1 MDCLRPASVVALDTS
16 ERSRKGLVIPAQEP
30 GDIEERLYYLQ
41 TIANLLTCVTDNI
54 WTALA
59 TPITLSYQ
67 DRTHEAGVDQS
78 RQNPTYPKGHE
89 TPIHNHLAHFC
100 LSILTERAGEQTGAS
115 LQASALRHVAADV
128 LRQLLEGPA
137 FMSILQAD
145 TADIVTEALRQSIN
159 RSDTV
164 LEIALMKLVIVTL
177 RARLA
182 VRDDVSQSLGV
193 SGEAPKGQPRLS
205 FSTETSD
212 QADLSIGLPSPPPA
226 LLDCLLLGLS
236 SPRAWPVLENWV
248 QFLDDCLPFYA
259 ESAFQIL
266 MPLVDCLNK
275 TIKSVFQLLRSTFEG
290 SYQASTSAE
299 PLVTLVSLLNGLERA
314 LARAHERLVQHE
326 AGTLSIKTPEQTQS
340 FFGNI
345 VSGVFTPET
354 NRVKNATANNR
365 LTVLLCFK
373 DAVHTCFEIWTWGD
387 HGLDTLSRWSTSSA
401 SFNFTSVRL
410 KNRLRRILEH
420 LFDAEALECLETLIA
435 SWHKPPQ
442 GCKKEHPTAVVNLLH
457 ALEHSRPKNTIP
469 AIFNAMYS
477 RTNPNA
483 LDSGRKSSL
492 TSDISETVVAGF
504 LVAYIESL
512 EDDAMDEIWSDCMTF
527 LRDVLGNPL
536 PHRQTLPRLLEF
548 TAILGQKVDNT
559 NFGEQRGMR
568 RDLGVSSLEPMSD
581 HADFSLGSFRKAA
594 RCDIHH

>member
-1 MDCLRPASVVALDTS
+1 MGCLIRPASVAELDTS
-16 ERSRKGLVIPAQEP
+16 EMSGKGLVVPAQEP

-41 TIANLLTCVTDNI
+41 TIANLLTCVTDNT
-54 WTALA
+54 WTALRA
-59 TPITLSYQ
+59 PITLPQ
-67 DRTHEAGVDQS
+67 QERTHEASVDQS
-78 RQNPTYPKGHE
+78 KQNPTYPKGHE
-89 TPIHNHLAHFC
+89 APIHDHLAWFC
-100 LSILTERAGEQTGAS
+100 LSILAEQGDAQAEAS
-115 LQASALRHVAADV
+115 LQASALRHVAVNV
-128 LRQLLEGPA
+128 LQQLLEGPA
-137 FMSILQAD
+137 FVSVLQAD
-145 TADIVTEALRQSIN
+145 TAEKVTEALRQSIN

-164 LEIALMKLVIVTL
+164 LEIALMKLVVVTL
-177 RARLA
+177 RARPA
-182 VRDDVSQSLGV
+182 VRDNVSQPSPV

-205 FSTETSD
+205 FSTQTSD
-212 QADLSIGLPSPPPA
+212 QGDLSIGLPPPPPA

-236 SPRAWPVLENWV
+236 SPSAWPVLENWV

-259 ESAFQIL
+259 ASAFQIL

-275 TIKSVFQLLRSTFEG
+275 TIRSVFQLLRSTFEG
-290 SYQASTSAE
+290 SSRTSASAE
-299 PLVTLVSLLNGLERA
+299 PLLTLLSLLNGLEKA

-326 AGTLSIKTPEQTQS
+326 AGTLSIKTPELAQG

-345 VSGVFTPET
+345 VSGVFPPET
-354 NRVKNATANNR
+354 NRVKNVTANNR

-387 HGLDTLSRWSTSSA
+387 HGIDTSSRWSTISA

-420 LFDAEALECLETLIA
+420 LFDAEALECLETLIGL
-435 SWHKPPQ
+435 WEKPPQ
-442 GCKKEHPTAVVNLLH
+442 GCKQEHSTAVVNLLH

-492 TSDISETVVAGF
+492 TSDLSDTVVAGF
-504 LVAYIESL
+504 LIAYVESL

-527 LRDVLGNPL
+527 LRDVLRNPL

-581 HADFSLGSFRKAA
+581 HADFL
-594 RCDIHH
+594 

>member
-1 MDCLRPASVVALDTS
+1 MGCLRPTSVVALDTS
-16 ERSRKGLVIPAQEP
+16 ERSRKGLVVPVQEP
-30 GDIEERLYYLQ
+30 GDIEECLYYLQ
-41 TIANLLTCVTDNI
+41 TIANLLIYVTDNT
-54 WTALA
+54 WGALA
-59 TPITLSYQ
+59 TPMALPHQ
-67 DRTHEAGVDQS
+67 ERTHEANVDQS
-78 RQNPTYPKGHE
+78 KQSPTCSKGHE
-89 TPIHNHLAHFC
+89 APIHNHLARFC
-100 LSILTERAGEQTGAS
+100 LFILRERAGDQTGAS
-115 LQASALRHVAADV
+115 LQASALRQVAANI
-128 LRQLLEGPA
+128 LQQLLEGPA
-137 FMSILQAD
+137 SISILQAD
-145 TADIVTEALRQSIN
+145 TADTITEALKQSIN

-164 LEIALMKLVIVTL
+164 LEIALMNLVIVTL
-177 RARLA
+177 RARFG
-182 VRDDVSQSLGV
+182 VRDNMSQPSNRAAVL
-193 SGEAPKGQPRLS
+193 GEAPRGQPRLS

-212 QADLSIGLPSPPPA
+212 QGDSTTGLPPPPPA

-236 SPRAWPVLENWV
+236 SPSAWPVLENWV

-275 TIKSVFQLLRSTFEG
+275 TIRSVFQLLRSTFEG

-299 PLVTLVSLLNGLERA
+299 PLLTLVSLLNGLERA

-326 AGTLSIKTPEQTQS
+326 AGTLSIKTPEQTQG

-354 NRVKNATANNR
+354 NRVRNATANNR

-373 DAVHTCFEIWTWGD
+373 DAVHACLEIWTWGD
-387 HGLDTLSRWSTSSA
+387 YGMDTLSRWPPNSA

-420 LFDAEALECLETLIA
+420 LFDAEALECLETLIEL
-435 SWHKPPQ
+435 WHKPPQ
-442 GCKKEHPTAVVNLLH
+442 GCKKEHSTAVVNLLH

-492 TSDISETVVAGF
+492 TSDLSDTVVAGF
-504 LVAYIESL
+504 LIAYMESL

-548 TAILGQKVDNT
+548 TAILGQKVGNT

-581 HADFSLGSFRKAA
+581 HANLL
-594 RCDIHH
+594 